1 MNIPFLELKPTYLEL
16 KDELDDAYRRVMDSG
31 WYLLGEELEA
41 FEMEYAEY
49 CEAKYCIGVGNGL
62 DALHLILRAM
72 DIGQGDEVIV
82 PAHTFIATWLAVSH
96 VGATPVPV
104 DVEPDSFNLDPKLIE
119 AAITARCRAII
130 PVHLYGQPARMDR
143 ILEIA
148 KKHKLKVIEDAAQA
162 HGARFEGKRVGCIGD
177 AAAFSFY
184 PGKNL
189 GALGDGGA
197 ITTDDADL
205 ANKVKM
211 LRNYGSPEKY
221 VHEQLGFNSRLDEI
235 QAAVLN
241 VKLMALDG
249 WNKHRHQLAHFYS
262 ENLSQGSL
270 VVPKVFPC
278 SEPVWHLYVVR
289 SRERKTLQEKL
300 HASDI
305 GSLIHYP
312 IPPHKQQVY
321 AHQYSHLS
329 FPVAEK
335 LAEEVLSLP
344 MGPHLS
350 LDQAKIVVDTI
361 NEML

>member
-1 MNIPFLELKPTYLEL
+1 MKVPFLNLKNPC
-16 KDELDDAYRRVMDSG
+16 DEIQPQIEGAIQRVLDSG
-31 WYLLGEELEA
+31 WFVLGPEVEA
-41 FEMEYAEY
+41 FESRFAQY
-49 CEAKYCIGVGNGL
+49 CETDHCVGVGTGL
-62 DALHLILRAM
+62 DALMLILKGYG
-72 DIGQGDEVIV
+72 IGPGDEVIV

-104 DVEPDSFNLDPKLIE
+104 DVEIDSFNLDPKLIE
-119 AAITARCRAII
+119 ASITPRCRAII

-162 HGARFEGKRVGCIGD
+162 HGARFEGKRVGCLGD

-205 ANKVKM
+205 AEKVRM

-221 VHEQLGFNSRLDEI
+221 VHEQIGFNSRLDEI
-235 QAAVLN
+235 QAAVLK
-241 VKLMALDG
+241 VKLEALDG

-262 ENLSQGSL
+262 ETLSQSNL
-270 VVPKVFPC
+270 VLPTVFPC

-289 SRERKTLQEKL
+289 SKERKKLQEKL

-312 IPPHKQQVY
+312 TPPHKQQVY
-321 AHQYSHLS
+321 AQQYSHLS